1 MKPRG
6 LPENQIPT
14 RRALIWPSG
23 SNFTYAKQLKDPGNI
38 NHCIEYNLYAG
49 DRYNSAMRAKLLL
62 LGQMTDEPC
71 FNQLRIIE
79 QLGYV
84 VLSGPSFHD
93 DWSGYYILVQSEKDC
108 QYLEARIENSL
119 TTFEQT
125 LNDMSEVDFESHKR
139 AMINN
144 RLEKLKD
151 LTSENTRFWY
161 HIHSDSYD
169 FLQTDVDAA
178 TLGKFT
184 KKDMVDFY
192 SQYISTSSSQR
203 SKVSVH
209 LQAQAKANDLSL
221 VNNEALQSRLKD
233 ASSSGAISDAAASHL
248 IDGFKMEKEVADK
261 VLGEARAALNVANLG
276 PSAAPQALDASAD
289 IESAAGVTW
298 NAWAIRDRIGSILL
312 IAEAANDPD
321 ASKRDHFVFGADRR
335 LCQSVHIAERSLLLA
350 IARALWSF
358 EIRKAVDADGK
369 EIVLDAGNLAEGL
382 FVCPK
387 AFSVNIVPRD
397 LGRVKRIKAE

>member
-221 VNNEALQSRLKD
+221 GDKMNAAAAAITVNNEALQSRLKD

-289 IESAAGVTW
+289 IESVVIT
-298 NAWAIRDRIGSILL
+298 S
-312 IAEAANDPD
+312 
-321 ASKRDHFVFGADRR
+321 
-335 LCQSVHIAERSLLLA
+335 
-350 IARALWSF
+350 
-358 EIRKAVDADGK
+358 
-369 EIVLDAGNLAEGL
+369 
-382 FVCPK
+382 
-387 AFSVNIVPRD
+387 
-397 LGRVKRIKAE
+397 